1 VWSEVQ
7 AIYRSSKKKV
17 DINWFTEWIC
27 RPPASV
33 IVYALRTT
41 RVTPN
46 QLTLL
51 SLVIAAGAGA
61 MFVFLPGHAWG
72 FAAAMVIELSFLFDC
87 ADGMLARHRKI
98 ASPVGHLL
106 DFMIDEVKAMLIFG
120 CVTVRVWREHPGDD
134 WYLIVGLAALFCL
147 ASGLTLTAFM
157 RRPEY
162 GGAKPIT
169 EDGQP
174 AEVKKRRGPV
184 GLAIGTLEHG
194 ARFLVHY
201 PQYIWLCAALDRLDV
216 FFWIYGGVN
225 ALYFARCL
233 LAVTLKLGRF
243 APREVSP

>member
-33 IVYALRTT
+33 IVYAFRDS
-41 RVTPN
+41 RITPN

-61 MFVFLPGHAWG
+61 MFVFLPGHGWEL
-72 FAAAMVIELSFLFDC
+72 AASLVIFVSFLFDC

-98 ASPVGHLL
+98 ASPIGHHL
-106 DFMIDEVKAMLIFG
+106 DFMVDEIKAMLIYG
-120 CVTVRVWREHPGDD
+120 CVAVRVWRETGHD
-134 WYLIVGLAALFCL
+134 WILIVGVGGLFCL
-147 ASGLTLTAFM
+147 ASGIGLTSFM

-174 AEVKKRRGPV
+174 AEVRRRTGPV
-184 GLAIGTLEHG
+184 GLAIGGLEHG

-201 PQYIWLCAALDRLDV
+201 PQYIWLCAAFDRIDV
-216 FFWIYGGVN
+216 FFWVYGGVN
-225 ALYFARCL
+225 ALYFARCM
-233 LAVTLKLGRF
+233 LAVTFKLGRF
-243 APREVSP
+243 APREATP